1 MAIVIGLDVK
11 LLRGTAGVTAVT
23 EVNNI
28 KDLTLKEAGLE
39 FGNLYDTLEFRIMYD
54 TEDADFTAFQNA
66 YFSNTPMAL
75 FVTDGKG
82 QGLDADWSI
91 IGFSVEQPLE
101 EAMSVSV
108 TAKPNTSTRAPS
120 WVQ

>member
-11 LLRGTAGVTAVT
+11 LLRGTAGATAVT
-23 EVNNI
+23 EVTNV
-28 KDLTLKEAGLE
+28 KDLTLKEASLE
-39 FGNLYDTLEFRIMYD
+39 FGILYDTLEFRIMYD
-54 TEDADFTAFQNA
+54 TKDADFTAFQNA
-66 YFSNTPMAL
+66 YFSHTPMAL

-101 EAMSVSV
+101 GAMSVSV
-108 TAKPNTSTRAPS
+108 VAKPNASTRAPS

>member
-11 LLRGTAGVTAVT
+11 LLRGTAGATAVT
-23 EVNNI
+23 EVINV

-54 TEDADFTAFQNA
+54 TEDADFTAFQTA

-101 EAMSVSV
+101 GAMSVSEI
-108 TAKPNTSTRAPS
+108 AKPTVSTRAPS
-120 WVQ
+120 WMQ

>member
-11 LLRGTAGVTAVT
+11 LLRGTAGATAVS
-23 EVNNI
+23 EVINV
-28 KDLTLKEAGLE
+28 KDLVLKEASLE
-39 FGNLYDTLEFRIMYD
+39 FGILYD
-54 TEDADFTAFQNA
+54 TEDADFTAFQTA

-75 FVTDGKG
+75 FVTDGNG

-108 TAKPNTSTRAPS
+108 VAKPNASTRAPS